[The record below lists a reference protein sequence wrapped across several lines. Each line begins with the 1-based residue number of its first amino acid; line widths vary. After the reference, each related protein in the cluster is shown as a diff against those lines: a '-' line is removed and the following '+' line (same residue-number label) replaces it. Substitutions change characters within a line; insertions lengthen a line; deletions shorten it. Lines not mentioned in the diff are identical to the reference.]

1 MFESAGCARL
11 CSHTWKI
18 PSIRTRNWV
27 AVLPGSAVKFLSLD
41 EAIAIHERLID
52 KFGGTAGIRDK
63 GLLESALFRP
73 QTGYYEDL
81 AQMAA
86 ALFESLISNHAFVD
100 GNKRVAFFTCDV
112 FLRLNGWK
120 LEVDSDAGYEFIV
133 GSLEQ
138 GMCDYEHL
146 LPWIQQHLQKL

>member
-1 MFESAGCARL
+1 M
-11 CSHTWKI
+11 
-18 PSIRTRNWV
+18 PND
-27 AVLPGSAVKFLSLD
+27 AVQFLSLD

-52 KFGGTAGIRDK
+52 KFGGTPGLRDK

-81 AQMAA
+81 VQMAA

-100 GNKRVAFFTCDV
+100 GNKRVAFFSCDV

-120 LEVDSDAGYEFIV
+120 LKIDVDSAHAFIV
-133 GSLEQ
+133 GALEHNQ
-138 GMCDYEHL
+138 CDYEHL
-146 LPWIQQHLQKL
+146 LPWIRKNLVKLQEH

>member
-1 MFESAGCARL
+1 
-11 CSHTWKI
+11 
-18 PSIRTRNWV
+18 
-27 AVLPGSAVKFLSLD
+27 LPGDVVQFLSLD

-52 KFGGTAGIRDK
+52 KFGGISGIRDK

-73 QTGYYEDL
+73 QTGHYEDL
-81 AQMAA
+81 AQMSA

-120 LEVDSDAGYEFIV
+120 LKVDADSGYAFII
-133 GSLEQ
+133 GALES
-138 GMCDYEHL
+138 GHCDYDHL
-146 LPWIQQHLQKL
+146 LPWIRQHLQKL

>member
-1 MFESAGCARL
+1 MFESAGCARPYFR
-11 CSHTWKI
+11 TWKI

-138 GMCDYEHL
+138 GLCDYEHL
-146 LPWIQQHLQKL
+146 LPWIQQHLQEL